1 MVLRSKLSINKTERR
16 REGGG
21 RRARVGRCIERR
33 YGQTQREVDMAT
45 GRRVGGQV
53 EVGLTEAIQAAA
65 INLLMRRCHISLTR
79 WC

>member
-1 MVLRSKLSINKTERR
+1 MYRKEKWPDTER
-16 REGGG
+16 GGHG
-21 RRARVGRCIERR
+21 
-33 YGQTQREVDMAT
+33 T

-65 INLLMRRCHISLTR
+65 INLLMRRCHMSLTR